1 MLTGYP
7 ATPLGELAIQSFQ
20 LAQMDYP
27 YAAMWIAVVTGH
39 MTLVD
44 PHLIKPAMD
53 AITDGW
59 SFGRNARSIQFAKSE
74 QRLGE
79 PLDAIRAEF
88 DLLRAPCSIAQTPSV
103 NAPDLLSGVA

>member
-1 MLTGYP
+1 
-7 ATPLGELAIQSFQ
+7 
-20 LAQMDYP
+20 
-27 YAAMWIAVVTGH
+27 MWIAVVTGH

-59 SFGRNARSIQFAKSE
+59 SLGRRSRSVQFVKFE

-79 PLDAIRAEF
+79 PLEAIRAEF
-88 DLLRAPCSIAQTPSV
+88 GLLRGPCTIADTPTV
-103 NAPDLLSGVA
+103 RTPELLRPAA